1 MTAEASPLAAGPA
14 SDLGRARR
22 ARLQRMDAVHPIVAE
37 IVETLQALGGSAHR
51 DLVADQIAMRRSG
64 LSLRA
69 SPALKD
75 DVIQAFEAH
84 CEGGLRTTG
93 RLLFHKPFGRDSHRW
108 ALSPSARAFLAQAH

>member
-1 MTAEASPLAAGPA
+1 MTAEATE
-14 SDLGRARR
+14 LGRARR
-22 ARLQRMDAVHPIVAE
+22 ARLKRMDAVHPIVGE
-37 IVETLQALGGSAHR
+37 IVETLQNLGGAAHR

-84 CEGGLRTTG
+84 CEGAPLTNG
-93 RLLFHKPFGRDSHRW
+93 RLLFHKPFGPDSHRW
-108 ALSPSARAFLAQAH
+108 ALSPSARAFLDQTQGYGA

>member
-1 MTAEASPLAAGPA
+1 MTAEASE
-14 SDLGRARR
+14 LGQARR
-22 ARLQRMDAVHPIVAE
+22 ARLKRMDAVHPIVGE
-37 IVETLQALGGSAHR
+37 IVETLQALGGAAHR

-84 CEGGLRTTG
+84 CEGGPLTNS

-108 ALSPSARAFLAQAH
+108 ALSPTARAFLEQASHY